1 MRVRAAL
8 IARVELA
15 LLLLLLL
22 EAGDFFHV
30 GHA

>member
-1 MRVRAAL
+1 MRVRAAP
-8 IARVELA
+8 IARVEL